1 MPRAVQLPDDVIGM
15 IYESVTEDE
24 PWQRPLERLRT
35 MVRAS
40 NLMIRIASKGAPTR
54 DAIFAYGPKVDH
66 TKIIDWEERIYKEL
80 FPVNPAM
87 GETVFFQ
94 WEQVLKSDD
103 MVRYMHVHGSSWT
116 ITHCFESSSRGESFL
131 IGSRE
136 PLQESFDH
144 HDAAILRSAG
154 VHFSKAICLRRNFLR
169 QKLTADFQGEGLDR
183 LGIGAIIV
191 ESDESSMPLNQ
202 TAQHVLEQ
210 GEALR
215 QRHGRLCATDE
226 YEDRRLQVAIRHVLG
241 SKGDRMKARA
251 LTLSMQGNPRG
262 LGLLIQGR
270 QALAPA
276 SGKPDTN
283 GIIFI
288 RSINSAAEIDLGVT
302 RELFGFTQAEARIAA
317 GLASGKLLSKLEV
330 ELNISHNTARAHL
343 RSMFMKADVSRQ
355 SQLVFVLANCVA
367 ALGR

>member
-1 MPRAVQLPDDVIGM
+1 MPRVVQLPDDVIGM
-15 IYESVTEDE
+15 IYESVAEEE
-24 PWQRPLERLRT
+24 PWQRPLEKLRT
-35 MVRAS
+35 MVSAS
-40 NLMIRIASKGAPTR
+40 NLMIRIANKGAPTR
-54 DAIFAYGPKVDH
+54 DAIFAYGPKVDPA
-66 TKIIDWEERIYKEL
+66 KIVDWEDRIYKEL
-80 FPVNPAM
+80 FPVNPAL

-103 MVRYMHVHGSSWT
+103 LVRYMHVHGSSWT
-116 ITHCFESSSRGESFL
+116 ITHCFESSSRGECFL

-136 PLQESFDH
+136 SQQEPFDH
-144 HDAAILRSAG
+144 RDAAILRSAG
-154 VHFSKAICLRRNFLR
+154 VHFSKAISLRRNFLR

-191 ESDESSMPLNQ
+191 ESDENSIPLNQ
-202 TAQHVLEQ
+202 TAHQVLKQ
-210 GEALR
+210 GEALGQR
-215 QRHGRLCATDE
+215 QGRLCATDE
-226 YEDRRLQVAIRHVLG
+226 YDDRRLQAAIRQVLG
-241 SKGDRMKARA
+241 SKGDRMKSRA
-251 LTLSMQGNPRG
+251 LTLSMLGNPRG

-283 GIIFI
+283 GIIFL
-288 RSINSAAEIDLGVT
+288 RGINSTPEIDLSVT

-317 GLASGKLLSKLEV
+317 GLASGKLLSELEID
-330 ELNISHNTARAHL
+330 LNISHNTARAHL

-367 ALGR
+367 ALGK